1 MKRLLLSLTAAA
13 TVLAA
18 GALVP
23 SRAEASPLS
32 ASIGANAATEALSP
46 IQNVAFCFYVDG
58 WNGPGLYE
66 CGFRHRQ
73 GLGWHGHRDGD
84 HRDGRNRQG
93 RAMDGDRRGHQSGG
107 PGFHLQTEGRGGRY

>member
-13 TVLAA
+13 TILAA

-32 ASIGANAATEALSP
+32 ASMGANAAIDALSP

-58 WNGPGLYE
+58 WNGPGSTSAAFAT
-66 CGFRHRQ
+66 GKV
-73 GLGWHGHRDGD
+73 
-84 HRDGRNRQG
+84 
-93 RAMDGDRRGHQSGG
+93 
-107 PGFHLQTEGRGGRY
+107 